1 MIVIKNAQTATMQ
14 TRTIIARHATGNVVH
29 ALITILVLLVL
40 KPVITNTSTKTN
52 AMRIALQAHI
62 KTETIIVQL
71 VIHHVVSAQA
81 QKMGN
86 ALPVFKYLAMTPSF
100 WMVPLA

>member
-14 TRTIIARHATGNVVH
+14 TRIIIARLATGNVVH

-40 KPVITNTSTKTN
+40 KPAITNTSTKTS
-52 AMRIALQAHI
+52 AMRIVLQAHI

-71 VIHHVVSAQA
+71 VTHHVVSAQA
-81 QKMGN
+81 QKTVN
-86 ALPVFKYLAMTPSF
+86 VLPVFKYLAMIPSF
-100 WMVPLA
+100 